1 MLSTD
6 TETPKKI
13 KVQKIIFTR
22 FSLGWK
28 LKTSGPNFSKLMF
41 ELFYPFL
48 IQMAAN
54 FARFVFKISAILSVW
69 ISYKEPVLSL

>member
-6 TETPKKI
+6 TETLKKI
-13 KVQKIIFTR
+13 KVQKIFTC

-28 LKTSGPNFSKLMF
+28 LKTSGPDFSKLMF
-41 ELFYPFL
+41 ELFDPFL

>member
-6 TETPKKI
+6 TETLKKI
-13 KVQKIIFTR
+13 KVQKVIFTC

-28 LKTSGPNFSKLMF
+28 LKTSGPDFSKLIF
-41 ELFYPFL
+41 ELFDPFL

-54 FARFVFKISAILSVW
+54 FAGFVFKISAILSVW